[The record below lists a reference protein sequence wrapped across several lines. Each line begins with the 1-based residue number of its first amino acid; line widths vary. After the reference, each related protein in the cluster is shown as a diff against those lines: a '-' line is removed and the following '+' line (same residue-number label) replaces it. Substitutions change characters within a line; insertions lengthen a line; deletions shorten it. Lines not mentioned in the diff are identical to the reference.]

1 MYMVVIKY
9 IAKCLQIV
17 RSCLH
22 QNINSQKK
30 GKQKN
35 EHTFYIIKF
44 TLRPFALRAPCQKKN
59 IQSVTVQNG
68 PDKLL
73 HFKRPHIQVSLLFS
87 LHQT

>member
-1 MYMVVIKY
+1 MTPNKYLPNLNVFTQIPIDYICMYMVVIKY

-44 TLRPFALRAPCQKKN
+44 TLRPFA
-59 IQSVTVQNG
+59 
-68 PDKLL
+68 
-73 HFKRPHIQVSLLFS
+73 
-87 LHQT
+87 